1 MSTTAITPEEKKIL
15 RSMFL
20 RSHTTFLAF
29 NMVKMEANGFTHTM
43 QPAIE
48 SIYKD
53 DPEGKKEAYL
63 RHQNFFNTNA
73 VPFAF
78 IAGLTYAMEKEKKET
93 GAVDGATIDS
103 IKVGLMGPTAGMFDS
118 LFFNGLRI
126 IAAGIAIGFNSTGN
140 FLGTLL
146 FILLYGFTQS
156 LAKYFLLN
164 WGYSAGTTAI
174 DQVFGSGLMKALTRA
189 TSILGLTMVGAMV
202 AQMVNVPLNW
212 TISINGAQVVIQDV
226 LNSIF
231 PGLLSI
237 GLVFGLV
244 TMIKKG
250 WRPLYLVFGVLALG
264 LLGALIHIF

>member
-1 MSTTAITPEEKKIL
+1 MSTNAITQEEKKVL
-15 RSMFL
+15 RSMFW
-20 RSHTTFLAF
+20 RSHLTFIAF
-29 NMVKMEANGFTHTM
+29 NMVKMEANGFTTTM

-78 IAGLTYAMEKEKKET
+78 IAGLSYALEKEKKEK
-93 GAVDGATIDS
+93 GVIDGATINS

-126 IAAGIAIGFNSTGN
+126 IAAGIGIGFNSQGN

-156 LAKYFLLN
+156 IAKYFLLN

-174 DQVFGSGLMKALTRA
+174 DQVFSSGLMKALTRA
-189 TSILGLTMVGAMV
+189 TSILGLMMVGALV

-212 TISINGAQVVIQDV
+212 TITISGAKLVIQDV
-226 LNSIF
+226 LNNIF
-231 PGLLSI
+231 PGMLSI

-244 TMIKKG
+244 AMIKKG
-250 WRPLYLVFGVLALG
+250 WRPLYLVFGILILG
-264 LLGALIHIF
+264 LLGALINIF